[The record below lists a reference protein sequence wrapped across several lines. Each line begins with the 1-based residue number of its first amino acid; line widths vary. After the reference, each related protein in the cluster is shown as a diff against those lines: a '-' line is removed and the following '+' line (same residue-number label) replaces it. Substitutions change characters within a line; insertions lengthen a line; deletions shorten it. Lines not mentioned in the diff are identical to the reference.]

1 MKTYFT
7 NDGTYGSANDDEDI
21 FIVDTSNFT
30 DDDWD
35 DIEECPDATRMALA
49 KEIAKEKSK

>member
-49 KEIAKEKSK
+49 KEIAKETSK